1 MASSVNAT
9 LPAIPDGYRACGWC
23 GAGNRLDE
31 HGQLPAACFNCRL
44 DPRSALAP
52 AANKQS
58 GSTSGKG
65 AGKPRTGKSRGAVPR
80 HRTFDPVAPGRPIV
94 GIDPGARY
102 TGVVV
107 RDGDVVLHSSTLVR
121 PKELSSGTDWA
132 LAVVGQLQQILA
144 AFPTAIPIAVE
155 GISDPKGFHKG
166 EKAAINPRDII
177 RAGIVLGA
185 VIASWPRAIIVEPGG
200 NGSQHASHYPPE
212 LVGRRP
218 ASLPGSSQGAGTRG
232 HEQSAFD
239 VAGKGAKVAYPR
251 GGEPVNFS

>member
-1 MASSVNAT
+1 MTPAMTAT
-9 LPAIPDGYRACGWC
+9 LPALPDGYRACGWC

-31 HGQLPAACFNCRL
+31 NGQLPTVCFACGL

-52 AANKQS
+52 APTAGAKS
-58 GSTSGKG
+58 SGK
-65 AGKPRTGKSRGAVPR
+65 AAPARTGKSRGAVPR
-80 HRTFDPVAPGRPIV
+80 ARAHDPVAPGQPIV

-121 PKELSSGTDWA
+121 PKDLPSGTEWA
-132 LAVVGQLQQILA
+132 KSVVAQIAAILA
-144 AFPTAIPIAVE
+144 AFPAGMPVAVE

-166 EKAAINPRDII
+166 QKAAINPRDII

-185 VIASWPRAIIVEPGG
+185 VVATWPDAIVVDPGG

-212 LVGRRP
+212 LAGRRP
-218 ASLPGSSQGAGTRG
+218 AALPGSSQGAGTRG
-232 HEQSAFD
+232 HEQSAYD
-239 VAGKGAKVAYPR
+239 VAGKGAKVAYPKQH
-251 GGEPVNFS
+251 GALDFS